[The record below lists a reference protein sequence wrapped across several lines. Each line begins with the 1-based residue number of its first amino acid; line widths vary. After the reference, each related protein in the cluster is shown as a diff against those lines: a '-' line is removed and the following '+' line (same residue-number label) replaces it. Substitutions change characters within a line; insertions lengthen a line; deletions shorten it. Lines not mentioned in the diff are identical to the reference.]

1 WGQKDNPPVDGF
13 YPTSQWEMG
22 EILRDQYDL
31 VISPDAPPG
40 QYWLEVGM
48 YLVETGKRL
57 SVRREGQ
64 RMGDRILL
72 GPINIEG
79 QGDG

>member
-1 WGQKDNPPVDGF
+1 
-13 YPTSQWEMG
+13 
-22 EILRDQYDL
+22 
-31 VISPDAPPG
+31 
-40 QYWLEVGM
+40 
-48 YLVETGKRL
+48 LVETGKRL

-64 RMGDRILL
+64 QMGDRILL